1 MDSTTAA
8 DPAYS
13 IENRKYLGSKKNL
26 KGWILD
32 TIVST
37 AGDLSDF
44 LDGFCGTGAISGEAL
59 LRGFKKVTAVDN
71 LSANTVILKAFYNC
85 RVDKKDADSAIDY
98 LNNLRPAAGYIT
110 SHFSGSYFIK
120 DNCMIMDAV
129 RDEIERLFTTGEID
143 AELHDY
149 LVAGFILSADRVS
162 NTIGQYDAYLK
173 HIGSPSVK
181 EGRHLVDT
189 RVYSRF
195 RLKSLKT
202 NHTGNIKVV
211 TGDIL
216 TLADS
221 INADTAYYDPPYNC
235 RQYFSNYHL
244 LENLA
249 GWNKPPVFGKTK
261 KYRHRKLLSP
271 FSRKRDVKDAFN
283 TLLART
289 KANRIFISY
298 SSEGL
303 LSVDELAGI
312 CKKYGT
318 ITLFSYPYRIF
329 GNGAGISVKR
339 EITEY
344 LIFIRRNG
352 NG

>member
-8 DPAYS
+8 DLAYS
-13 IENRKYLGSKKNL
+13 IENRKYLGSKKYL

-32 TIVST
+32 TIVNT
-37 AGDLSDF
+37 TGDLSDF
-44 LDGFCGTGAISGEAL
+44 LDGFCGTGVISGEAL
-59 LRGFKKVTAVDN
+59 LRGFKKVTAVDI
-71 LSANTVILKAFYNC
+71 LSANTVILKAFYHC

-129 RDEIERLFTTGEID
+129 RDEIERLFATGEIN

-149 LVAGFILSADRVS
+149 LVAGFILSADRIS

-181 EGRHLVDT
+181 EGKHLVDT
-189 RVYSRF
+189 RVYSSF

-202 NHTGNIKVV
+202 NHTENIKVI

-216 TLADS
+216 NITDS
-221 INADTAYYDPPYNC
+221 INADTAYYDPPYNR

-249 GWNKPPVFGKTK
+249 VWNKPPVFGKTK

-271 FSRKRDVKDAFN
+271 FSRKRDVEGAFN
-283 TLLART
+283 TLLTRT

-298 SSEGL
+298 NSEGL
-303 LSVDELAGI
+303 LAVDELIGI
-312 CKKYGT
+312 CEKYGT
-318 ITLFSYPYRIF
+318 ITLYSYPYRIF

-339 EITEY
+339 RITEY
-344 LIFIRRNG
+344 LIAIKKKRKR
-352 NG
+352 